1 MILDNNVEIMEED
14 EIINYATEILDA
26 VDNNRLED
34 EVNNGVYTYA
44 NLIALFLAMSKMDN
58 GAKLYSYCYEA
69 AIKCGESNVR
79 NKILRNE
86 KIKVVFLPISA
97 AEWPAASGGAAQ
109 CCT

>member
-34 EVNNGVYTYA
+34 GVNNGVYTYA
-44 NLIALFLAMSKMDN
+44 NLIALFLATSKLDN

-69 AIKCGESNVR
+69 RYHLLDEAGMSVIKYIIRHTVIL
-79 NKILRNE
+79 KI
-86 KIKVVFLPISA
+86 IIII
-97 AEWPAASGGAAQ
+97 
-109 CCT
+109 